1 MNGAF
6 VRRWII
12 MAEYRINTSDE
23 LYHHGVLGMKW
34 GVRRYQNYNGS
45 YTQAGLKRYEKSKS
59 GYETGKQLTRAI
71 KKKKKETGS
80 NSFDIQIKDPNGDR
94 ATLKI
99 KDAKGALKSV
109 KRTTKQQK
117 QQMKKDYKHLRQDK
131 LADQGKNLYANGYR
145 ITDNVGTKMASAAAT
160 GGTAIGYAYANK
172 LIDRKQ
178 AESLAVI
185 AGSVGAIGAGISFVN
200 YNKDR
205 KLRAYYGHTSNY

>member
-1 MNGAF
+1 MNGEF

-12 MAEYRINTSDE
+12 MADYRINTSDE

-59 GYETGKQLTRAI
+59 GYETGKELTRVI
-71 KKKKKETGS
+71 KKKRKETGS
-80 NSFDIQIKDPNGDR
+80 NSFNVQIKDPNGDR
-94 ATLKI
+94 ATIKI

-109 KRTTKQQK
+109 KRTTKLQK
-117 QQMKKDYKHLRQDK
+117 QQMKKDYKHLKQDK

-145 ITDNVGTKMASAAAT
+145 ITDNIGTKLTGAAAT
-160 GGTAIGYAYANK
+160 GGTMIGYAYANG
-172 LIDRKQ
+172 LINKKQ
-178 AESLAVI
+178 TESLAAI
-185 AGSVGAIGAGISFVN
+185 AGATGVIGAGISFVN

-205 KLRAYYGHTSNY
+205 KLRAYYGHTSSY

>member
-12 MAEYRINTSDE
+12 MADYRINTSDE
-23 LYHHGVLGMKW
+23 LYHYGVLGMKW

-45 YTQAGLKRYEKSKS
+45 YTKAGLKRYEKSKS
-59 GYETGKQLTRAI
+59 DYETGKQLTRAI
-71 KKKKKETGS
+71 KQTRKETGS
-80 NSFDIQIKDPNGDR
+80 NSFDIQVKDRNGDK

-99 KDAKGALKSV
+99 KDAKGALRSV
-109 KRTTKQQK
+109 KRTTKQSK
-117 QQMKKDYKHLRQDK
+117 QQMKKDYKHLKQDK

-145 ITDNVGTKMASAAAT
+145 ITDNVGSSIQYASATA
-160 GGTAIGYAYANK
+160 GTMVGYAYATG
-172 LIDRKQ
+172 LIDKQ
-178 AESLAVI
+178 SAITLGEIAGATAVI
-185 AGSVGAIGAGISFVN
+185 GSGIRFMN

>member
-12 MAEYRINTSDE
+12 MAGYRISTSDE

-45 YTQAGLKRYEKSKS
+45 YTQAGLKRYEKSAS
-59 GYETGKQLTRAI
+59 TYEDLKA
-71 KKKKKETGS
+71 KKKQYGS
-80 NSFDIQIKDPNGDR
+80 RTMMDSRTTYGR
-94 ATLKI
+94 ATKL
-99 KDAKGALKSV
+99 AKQ
-109 KRTTKQQK
+109 R
-117 QQMKKDYKHLRQDK
+117 MKKDYKHLKQDK

-172 LIDRKQ
+172 LINRKQ

>member
-1 MNGAF
+1 
-6 VRRWII
+6 
-12 MAEYRINTSDE
+12 MADYRINTSDE

-59 GYETGKQLTRAI
+59 DYETGRQLTRTI
-71 KKKKKETGS
+71 KKTRKETGS
-80 NSFDIQIKDPNGDR
+80 NSFNIQVKDRNGDE

-99 KDAKGALKSV
+99 KDAKGALRSIKQ
-109 KRTTKQQK
+109 KTKQDK
-117 QQMKKDYKHLRQDK
+117 RQMKKDYKHLKQDK

-205 KLRAYYGHTSNY
+205 KLRAYYGHTSYY

>member
-1 MNGAF
+1 MSMNGAF

-12 MAEYRINTSDE
+12 MANYKINTSDE

-45 YTQAGLKRYEKSKS
+45 YTQAGLKRYEKSAS
-59 GYETGKQLTRAI
+59 TYEDLKA
-71 KKKKKETGS
+71 KKKQYGS
-80 NSFDIQIKDPNGDR
+80 RTMMDSRTTYGR
-94 ATLKI
+94 ATKL
-99 KDAKGALKSV
+99 AKQ
-109 KRTTKQQK
+109 R
-117 QQMKKDYKHLRQDK
+117 MKKDYKHLKQDK

-145 ITDNVGTKMASAAAT
+145 ITDNVGTKMASAAVT
-160 GGTAIGYAYANK
+160 GGTAIGWAYTNK